1 MCNYFTNFHT
11 FLNLLQVLL
20 LHILT
25 ALSNLTGLLTKHNV
39 NLLLYPVLVVRRVGL
54 GRLVIDQAGNIC
66 QHINEI
72 KQLTDIIGYV
82 GCDRVGYLQVLLIH
96 LTNTLQT
103 LANGLVVAISPALH
117 QVTRLDQQDSVGHP
131 D

>member
-1 MCNYFTNFHT
+1 MCNYFTNVYT
-11 FLNLLQVLL
+11 FLNLQQVLL
-20 LHILT
+20 LHIHTSL
-25 ALSNLTGLLTKHNV
+25 ASLASLLTKHDIY
-39 NLLLYPVLVVRRVGL
+39 LLLYPVLVVRRVGL
-54 GRLVIDQAGNIC
+54 GRLVIDQAGEIC
-66 QHINEI
+66 QHINEV

-103 LANGLVVAISPALH
+103 LVNGLLATISPALH